1 MSEALTP
8 ERVTQMIRRGPYHQW
23 LGLQVVA
30 VSEDGIELKAAWRE
44 EWVVNPDRRYT
55 HGGVVAA
62 LVDLAADWAMV
73 ARTGRGVPT
82 IDLRV
87 DFHAAAMPGDLTAK
101 GRIVKFGGQFST
113 CEAQVFDAAGK
124 LLASGRG
131 TYLTS
136 APAPQ
141 PSPQTAEGGTRAAGG

>member
-1 MSEALTP
+1 MSEQLTP
-8 ERVTQMIRRGPYHQW
+8 ARVEQMIARGPYHQW
-23 LGLQVVA
+23 LGLTVIA
-30 VSEDGIELKAAWRE
+30 VDDGGIELKATWRE
-44 EWVVNPDRRYT
+44 EWVVNPERRYT

-87 DFHAAAMPGDLTAK
+87 DFHAAAMPGDLIAK
-101 GRIVKFGGQFST
+101 GRIVKFGGQIST
-113 CEAQVFDAAGK
+113 AEAQVFDAAGK

-131 TYLTS
+131 TYLT
-136 APAPQ
+136 APPK
-141 PSPQTAEGGTRAAGG
+141 G

>member
-1 MSEALTP
+1 MSAELTPPRASADLTP
-8 ERVTQMIRRGPYHQW
+8 ERVEAMIARGPYHRW
-23 LGLQVVA
+23 LGLGVIA
-30 VSEDGIELKAAWRE
+30 VGADFIELKATWRE

-55 HGGVVAA
+55 HGGVLSA

-101 GRIVKFGGQFST
+101 GRIVRFGGQFST
-113 CEAQVFDAAGK
+113 AEAHVYDAAGK

-131 TYLTS
+131 TYLTTP
-136 APAPQ
+136 PAP
-141 PSPQTAEGGTRAAGG
+141 PPAAAGG